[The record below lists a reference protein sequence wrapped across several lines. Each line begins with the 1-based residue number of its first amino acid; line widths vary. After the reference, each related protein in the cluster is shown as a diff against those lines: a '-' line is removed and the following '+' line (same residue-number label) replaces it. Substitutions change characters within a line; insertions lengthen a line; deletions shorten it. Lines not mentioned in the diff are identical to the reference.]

1 MQSQITARK
10 VDLNTELREHIS
22 KRLDKL
28 QRVYDGIVS
37 VHIILSE
44 NNAPSKDK
52 TAEINV
58 DVYQKRLSA
67 EGEGSTHEEAINEC
81 ADALWRQLKRYKA
94 KLHST
99 DKDAHR

>member
-1 MQSQITARK
+1 MQSQITARN
-10 VDLNTELREHIS
+10 VDLNPELREHIS

-28 QRVYDGIVS
+28 QRVYDGIIS
-37 VHIILSE
+37 VHIILGE

-67 EGEGSTHEEAINEC
+67 EEEAPTHEEAINQC
-81 ADALWRQLKRYKA
+81 VDALWRQLKRYKA
-94 KLHST
+94 KLRST